1 MHFGIFL
8 EERRRGVSESA
19 TLRETI
25 GLAEAAEAGG
35 LDGIW
40 LGEIHFNGSRS
51 IQSAPLAFASFLAA
65 RTRRLRIGIAVQ
77 VLPLGN
83 PLRIAEEAATVDQLS
98 EGRLDFG
105 VGRSGSARTYDL
117 LGVPYGES
125 QARFLECLAII
136 RQAWKGQP
144 FRYEGQFYRFPT
156 VTVAPTPY
164 QVPHPPLRMAA
175 NSPETFPQVARL
187 GLPLFIGLRDLDI
200 PLLRGHLKAYRDAWR
215 ESGQA
220 GEADVYLRIPVYAAP
235 TEQAAREEP
244 REAMTYFFERHVEL
258 IRSGLGRAGAGPG
271 DRRQA
276 MADRIVNMSYDEIL
290 KTRVAFGTAPA
301 LRDRLGEIA
310 EDLGLAGIVAE
321 LNPSGLLSLD
331 QMRADARHPHP
342 RGDPYFPVT
351 KACTRFHASAD
362 ASANSV
368 YLRSKKLCG
377 APGYTFRS
385 CLIPALRHAGSNAS
399 TSACGMPS
407 SAPPKIDWT
416 LHL

>member
-125 QARFLECLAII
+125 QARFLESLEII
-136 RQAWKGQP
+136 RLAWKGQP
-144 FRYEGQFYRFPT
+144 FSYEGQFYRFPK
-156 VTVAPTPY
+156 VTVSPTPY

-200 PLLRGHLKAYRDAWR
+200 PAQRVHLRAYREAWR
-215 ESGQA
+215 EAGHP
-220 GEADVYLRIPVYAAP
+220 GEADIYLRIPVYAAP
-235 TEQAAREEP
+235 TEAGAREEP
-244 REAMTYFFERHVEL
+244 REAMTYFFQRHVEL
-258 IRSGLGRAGAGPG
+258 VRSGLGRGDTGPL
-271 DRRQA
+271 DRRHA
-276 MADRIVNMSYDEIL
+276 MAERIAAMPYDEIL
-290 KTRVAFGTAPA
+290 KTRVAFGTAA
-301 LRDRLGEIA
+301 SLKDRLGEIA
-310 EDLGLAGIVAE
+310 EDLGLSGIVAE

-331 QMRADARHPHP
+331 QMRRTLDIL
-342 RGDPYFPVT
+342 
-351 KACTRFHASAD
+351 TRE
-362 ASANSV
+362 V
-368 YLRSKKLCG
+368 IPTLR
-377 APGYTFRS
+377 
-385 CLIPALRHAGSNAS
+385 
-399 TSACGMPS
+399 
-407 SAPPKIDWT
+407 
-416 LHL
+416 

>member
-25 GLAEAAEAGG
+25 DLADTGEAQG

-136 RQAWKGQP
+136 REAWKGQP
-144 FRYEGQFYRFPT
+144 FSYEGQFYRFPT

-164 QVPHPPLRMAA
+164 QVPHPPMRMAA
-175 NSPETFPQVARL
+175 NSPETFPQVAKL
-187 GLPLFIGLRDLDI
+187 GLPLFLVLRAQDL
-200 PLLRGHLKAYRDAWR
+200 PLQRGHLKAYRDAWR

-220 GEADVYLRIPVYAAP
+220 GPADVFLTIPVYAAP
-235 TEQAAREEP
+235 AEHAGRADRPRGAAGGDDILLRAAR
-244 REAMTYFFERHVEL
+244 
-258 IRSGLGRAGAGPG
+258 GAGPLRARA
-271 DRRQA
+271 RR
-276 MADRIVNMSYDEIL
+276 R
-290 KTRVAFGTAPA
+290 
-301 LRDRLGEIA
+301 
-310 EDLGLAGIVAE
+310 
-321 LNPSGLLSLD
+321 
-331 QMRADARHPHP
+331 
-342 RGDPYFPVT
+342 
-351 KACTRFHASAD
+351 
-362 ASANSV
+362 
-368 YLRSKKLCG
+368 RS
-377 APGYTFRS
+377 R
-385 CLIPALRHAGSNAS
+385 
-399 TSACGMPS
+399 
-407 SAPPKIDWT
+407 
-416 LHL
+416 

>member
-8 EERRRGVSESA
+8 EERRRGASESA

-25 GLAEAAEAGG
+25 GLADAAEAGG

-40 LGEIHFNGSRS
+40 LGEIHFNGARS

-105 VGRSGSARTYDL
+105 IGRSGSARTYDL
-117 LGVPYGES
+117 LGIPYGES
-125 QARFLECLAII
+125 QARFLECLEIV
-136 RQAWKGQP
+136 RQAWKGRP
-144 FRYEGQFYRFPT
+144 FSYQGQFYRFPT

-175 NSPETFPQVARL
+175 NSPETFPQVAKL
-187 GLPLFIGLRDLDI
+187 GLPLFIGVRDLDI

-235 TEQAAREEP
+235 IEQAAREEP

-276 MADRIVNMSYDEIL
+276 MADRILNMSYDEIL

-331 QMRADARHPHP
+331 QMRRTLDIL
-342 RGDPYFPVT
+342 
-351 KACTRFHASAD
+351 TRE
-362 ASANSV
+362 V
-368 YLRSKKLCG
+368 IPTLR
-377 APGYTFRS
+377 
-385 CLIPALRHAGSNAS
+385 
-399 TSACGMPS
+399 
-407 SAPPKIDWT
+407 
-416 LHL
+416 

>member
-136 RQAWKGQP
+136 REAWKGQP
-144 FRYEGQFYRFPT
+144 FSYEGQFYRFPK
-156 VTVAPTPY
+156 VTVSPTPY

-200 PLLRGHLKAYRDAWR
+200 PAQRVHLRAYREAWR
-215 ESGQA
+215 EAGHP
-220 GEADVYLRIPVYAAP
+220 GEADIYLRIPVYAAP
-235 TEQAAREEP
+235 TEAGAREEP
-244 REAMTYFFERHVEL
+244 REAMTYFFQRHVEL
-258 IRSGLGRAGAGPG
+258 VRSGLGRGDTGPL
-271 DRRQA
+271 DRRHA
-276 MADRIVNMSYDEIL
+276 MAERIAAMPYDEIL
-290 KTRVAFGTAPA
+290 KTRVAFGTAA
-301 LRDRLGEIA
+301 SLKDRLGEIA
-310 EDLGLAGIVAE
+310 EDLGLSGIVAE

-331 QMRADARHPHP
+331 QMRRTLDIL
-342 RGDPYFPVT
+342 
-351 KACTRFHASAD
+351 TRE
-362 ASANSV
+362 V
-368 YLRSKKLCG
+368 IPTLR
-377 APGYTFRS
+377 
-385 CLIPALRHAGSNAS
+385 
-399 TSACGMPS
+399 
-407 SAPPKIDWT
+407 
-416 LHL
+416 